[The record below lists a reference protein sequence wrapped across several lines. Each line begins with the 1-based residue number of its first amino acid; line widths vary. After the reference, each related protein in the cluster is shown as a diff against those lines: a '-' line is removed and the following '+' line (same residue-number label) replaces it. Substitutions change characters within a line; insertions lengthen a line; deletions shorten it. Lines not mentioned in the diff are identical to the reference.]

1 MLCISICDKAG
12 LLSEKCKRCVTNLSH
27 LPSVGDCH
35 EDEDDWPVLVASGQ
49 SDNYPSF
56 LVLRICM
63 YVECHEND
71 DDVDDNVC
79 SLTSTTTICNL
90 DSVNCPRPHS
100 SFISMLFNCH
110 TFMHLLFRDKTACFL
125 CTLYI

>member
-27 LPSVGDCH
+27 LPSVEDCH
-35 EDEDDWPVLVASGQ
+35 EDEDD
-49 SDNYPSF
+49 SDGS
-56 LVLRICM
+56 
-63 YVECHEND
+63 HEND
-71 DDVDDNVC
+71 KENYDVDDNVYN
-79 SLTSTTTICNL
+79 LTSTTTIL
-90 DSVNCPRPHS
+90 DSVNYPRPHS

-125 CTLYI
+125 CTLCFFSVYIYMYVPANCRKTM